1 MSPGA
6 GDPPAGTDGLR
17 RRALGMLVALAL
29 AAACGGGGGGS
40 GGGSTPPSPPPA
52 AANPCAAALAADEGT
67 DALVGMVAG
76 GERQPVTNKKNLVD
90 GDPRGRALEAMFIHQ
105 AAGRAGGTPGP
116 RSAASEDGRTARSG
130 SVAVDVGDVAVIEDQ
145 ADIVLPANTF
155 DLRSTGLRFT
165 REGAGYR
172 VSRIDATFR
181 SSLGTRLTLADDDS
195 REVDLLFGFPFYG
208 ATERVAF
215 VNSDGNITFGE
226 EDKASTDRSVARL
239 LTGPPRVSPFL
250 SDLDPSVG
258 GGRVFVNA
266 ASDQYTVTWCG
277 VRGFDS
283 AFAMTVQA
291 TLLPDGTVEYKFD
304 EAIGV
309 GDAIVGLSPGRTGD
323 FTASD
328 LSALNPPSGSG
339 AIAERF
345 ASASTLDT
353 IAAAKK
359 FYATHGDSFDQILLW
374 TDQRL
379 TRGAFAYE
387 STVANEVRGIGQ
399 DVYDLSRQFG
409 SGGRL
414 RSMVVMDFVAK
425 YPDDPAQKFLGE
437 NSTMSVLGQEV
448 GHRWLAY
455 MDFRDRTGRR
465 SDALLGRDRAHWS
478 FFFNSEASVMEGNEI
493 QDLGGGQFKT
503 VDAVRRFSRLDQ
515 YAMGLIPPAGVPTMF
530 YVESP
535 SSGQLRDDAPKIGVS
550 FTGTRR
556 DLLIDDIVAVNG
568 PRLPPAQDSAK
579 TLRQAFVYIVSNGRT
594 VDPTQVAKVDNF
606 RKTWEGFF
614 LQATENRMT
623 ADTRL
628 R

>member
-1 MSPGA
+1 MSPA
-6 GDPPAGTDGLR
+6 GYVPARTGRLPWTLSV
-17 RRALGMLVALAL
+17 LLALAM
-29 AAACGGGGGGS
+29 AAACGGGSGGG
-40 GGGSTPPSPPPA
+40 GGGSTTTSPPPA
-52 AANPCAAALAADEGT
+52 APANPCTAALAADEGA
-67 DALVGMVAG
+67 DALVGMVVG
-76 GERQPVTNKKNLVD
+76 GERQPVTNKKSLVD

-105 AAGRAGGTPGP
+105 AAGRARATPGP
-116 RSAASEDGRTARSG
+116 QSAASEDGRTTRSG

-145 ADIVLPANTF
+145 ADLVLPANTF

-181 SSLGTRLTLADDDS
+181 SSLGTRVTLADDDS
-195 REVDLLFGFPFYG
+195 SEVDVPFGFPFYG

-226 EDKASTDRSVARL
+226 EDKASTERSVARL

-277 VRGFDS
+277 VRAFDA
-283 AFAMTVQA
+283 AFATTVQA
-291 TLLPDGTVEYKFD
+291 TLLPDGTVEYKFGD
-304 EAIGV
+304 AIGV

-328 LSALNPPSGSG
+328 LSVPNPPSGSG

-379 TRGAFAYE
+379 TRGGTFAYE
-387 STVANEVRGIGQ
+387 DTVANEVRGIGESI
-399 DVYDLSRQFG
+399 YDLSREFG
-409 SGGRL
+409 SAGRL
-414 RSMVVMDFVAK
+414 RSMVVMDYVAK
-425 YPDDPAQKFLGE
+425 YPDDPTQKFLGE
-437 NSTMSVLGQEV
+437 NNTLSVLGQEV

-455 MDFRDRTGRR
+455 MGFRDRTGRR
-465 SDALLGRDRAHWS
+465 SDALLGRDLAHWS

-503 VDAVRRFSRLDQ
+503 VDAVKRFSRLDQ
-515 YAMGLIPPAGVPTMF
+515 YAMGLIPPGGVPTMF

-535 SSGQLRDDAPKIGVS
+535 SSGQLPDDAPKIGVS

-568 PRLPPAQDSAK
+568 PRLPAAQDSPK
-579 TLRQAFVYIVSNGRT
+579 THRQAFVYIVSNGRT
-594 VDPTQVAKVDNF
+594 MDPAQVAKVDSI
-606 RKTWEGFF
+606 RRAWEGFF

-623 ADTRL
+623 ANTRL